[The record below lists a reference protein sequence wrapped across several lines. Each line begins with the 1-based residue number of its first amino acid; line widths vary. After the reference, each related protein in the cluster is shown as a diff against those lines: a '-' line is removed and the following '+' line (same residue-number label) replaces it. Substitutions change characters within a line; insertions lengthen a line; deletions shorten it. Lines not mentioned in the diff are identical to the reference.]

1 MAQTNLKTNGQL
13 SNYMNT
19 RLIALL
25 IQIVEKK
32 IKTPRKRGVFIIVIY
47 RYYYLFGLLL
57 ISKINSPP
65 FIMLL

>member
-32 IKTPRKRGVFIIVIY
+32 
-47 RYYYLFGLLL
+47 
-57 ISKINSPP
+57 
-65 FIMLL
+65 